1 VETKIAVI
9 DFVTNTT
16 FPLLAAEELGYFKA
30 EGLDAHLELIV
41 PAPKAIAALREGRTD
56 AYAAGSVHAVLKSFP
71 SWKGVKLIAA
81 LSQGI
86 PWLLVVRADLAAKR
100 GDVNALKGLRIGGGH
115 EPDAAL
121 EQLMIA
127 AGLDAQND
135 NIRIVPVPGAGEP
148 GVSFGMAA
156 AQALEA
162 GLIDAFWANA
172 MGTETAIRRKVGKV
186 LLDVRRGDGPPVAR
200 NFTFTGLVTTDK
212 LIDQD
217 PERVAAMVRAVV
229 RAQKALRDDPGRAA
243 DIGRRRFP
251 PDAAEIIAAIVERDV
266 PFYDAAISE
275 EAVAGLNQFAQSVGL
290 LAGPVPYEE
299 VVATRFQPLW
309 FK

>member
-16 FPLLAAEELGYFKA
+16 FPLLAAEELGFFKA

-41 PAPKAIAALREGRTD
+41 PAPKAIAALREGTAD

-71 SWKGVKLIAA
+71 SWKGVNLIAA

-86 PWLLVVRADLAAKR
+86 PWLLVVRSDLAAER
-100 GDVNALKGLRIGGGH
+100 GDVNALKGLQIGGGH

-127 AGLDAQND
+127 AGLDAQRD
-135 NIRIVPVPGAGEP
+135 NIRIVPLSGAGQP

-162 GLIDAFWANA
+162 GHIDAFWANA
-172 MGTETAIRRKVGKV
+172 MGAETAIRRKVGKI
-186 LLDVRRGDGPPVAR
+186 LLDVRRGDGPPIAR
-200 NFTFTGLVTTDK
+200 NFTFTGLVTTEK
-212 LIDQD
+212 LINQD
-217 PERVAAMVRAVV
+217 PERIAAMVRAVV
-229 RAQKALRDDPGRAA
+229 KAQKALREDPGRAA
-243 DIGRRRFP
+243 EVGKRRFP
-251 PDAAEIIAAIVERDV
+251 PDAAELIATVVERDI
-266 PFYDAAISE
+266 PFYHAAISE
-275 EAVAGLNQFAQSVGL
+275 EAVTGLNQFAQSIGL
-290 LAGPVPYEE
+290 LAEPVPYEQ
-299 VVATRFQPLW
+299 VVATRFRNIW
-309 FK
+309 